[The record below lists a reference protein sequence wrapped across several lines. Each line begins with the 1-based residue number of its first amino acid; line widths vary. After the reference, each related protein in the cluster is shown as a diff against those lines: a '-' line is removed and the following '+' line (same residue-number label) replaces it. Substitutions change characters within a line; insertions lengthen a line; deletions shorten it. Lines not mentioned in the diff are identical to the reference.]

1 MYDSLTKAQ
10 HLLFVSLSV
19 RRAGIKRPEG
29 STLTTENIRHL
40 LLVHLNCSTE
50 LPFLL
55 FDVIQRLVNIILLPF
70 GGQNMAVQSRKLQ
83 DSITSDLYRGKM

>member
-1 MYDSLTKAQ
+1 MHDSFTKAQ

-29 STLTTENIRHL
+29 STLTTEDICHL
-40 LLVHLNCSTE
+40 LLVHFNCSTE

-55 FDVIQRLVNIILLPF
+55 FDVIQ
-70 GGQNMAVQSRKLQ
+70 
-83 DSITSDLYRGKM
+83 